1 MVNKVVFKKI
11 KFYNVNSNEF
21 KNYIIKK
28 GLFVFPAGPALASIE
43 KSDEYYKSLQKAD
56 YVFFD
61 SGFFVLLLKFFKN
74 IYVKKFSGYKFLGL
88 FFEYLK
94 KNRKKKIFCIDPN
107 INFSRSNKNYIKKLG
122 IKKLYNYLAPNYN
135 SKKLSDLKLI
145 KAIQIFRPDYIIINI
160 GGGTQE
166 VLGLYIKKNL
176 KIKTSILCTGA
187 AISFFT
193 RDQAPINNFIDK
205 YYLGWFIRLIFNP
218 IIFLKKYI
226 IGLKLI
232 PMVIFDKIKILN

>member
-1 MVNKVVFKKI
+1 MVNKVVFEKI

-166 VLGLYIKKNL
+166 VLGLYIKN
-176 KIKTSILCTGA
+176 KIIVTG
-187 AISFFT
+187 I
-193 RDQAPINNFIDK
+193 
-205 YYLGWFIRLIFNP
+205 YC
-218 IIFLKKYI
+218 
-226 IGLKLI
+226 
-232 PMVIFDKIKILN
+232 